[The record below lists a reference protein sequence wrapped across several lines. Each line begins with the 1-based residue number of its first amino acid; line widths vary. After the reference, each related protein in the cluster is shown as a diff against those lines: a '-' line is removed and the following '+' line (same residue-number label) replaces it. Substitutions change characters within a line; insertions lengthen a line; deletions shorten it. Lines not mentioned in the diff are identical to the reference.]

1 MGMMTDG
8 PKYKRPTLDGYYVPT
23 NLGKIGR
30 DTINAKLLKLK
41 GSPQR
46 RRDDSEPF
54 FIVT

>member
-1 MGMMTDG
+1 MMTDG

-23 NLGKIGR
+23 NLGNIGR